1 MKLDILVFAIHPDDA
16 ELSCAGTILSHLA
29 KGKKVGIVDITKG
42 ELGTR
47 GSAELRLIEA
57 NFSAQLMGL
66 TVREQLD
73 LADGFFENDRES
85 QLSLIQIIRK
95 YQPEIVLTNAMED
108 RHPDHGRACELQI
121 DACFLAGLVKIE
133 TYHKGKIQEAWRPK
147 HVYNYIQDRYIAPD
161 FVMDIT
167 PFWEKK
173 MEVIKVFASQF
184 YDPKSNEPMTYIAND
199 TFLNFIEG
207 RALEMGHKIGVKYGE
222 GFTKQRPLS
231 VNNLFDFK

>member
-1 MKLDILVFAIHPDDA
+1 
-16 ELSCAGTILSHLA
+16 
-29 KGKKVGIVDITKG
+29 
-42 ELGTR
+42 
-47 GSAELRLIEA
+47 
-57 NFSAQLMGL
+57 
-66 TVREQLD
+66 
-73 LADGFFENDRES
+73 
-85 QLSLIQIIRK
+85 
-95 YQPEIVLTNAMED
+95 
-108 RHPDHGRACELQI
+108 
-121 DACFLAGLVKIE
+121 
-133 TYHKGKIQEAWRPK
+133 
-147 HVYNYIQDRYIAPD
+147 VYNYIQDRYIAPD